1 MAAVL
6 LVDDDADVLS
16 TLGLILERAGHTVV
30 TAGDGIKALDILDA
44 GKPFDLLLTDIV
56 MPGLNGFNLSRMA
69 RSRRPT
75 MKVLYLTGYHE
86 QALALRDQ
94 GERLGKLLTKP
105 IFPDDLRRE
114 VAAALTG

>member
-6 LVDDDADVLS
+6 LVDDDAEVLK
-16 TLGLILERAGHTVV
+16 TLATILERVGHSVA
-30 TAGDGIKALDILDA
+30 TAANGMKALDILDE
-44 GKPFDLLLTDIV
+44 GKPLDLLITDV
-56 MPGLNGFNLSRMA
+56 MMPGLNGFNLSRMA
-69 RSRRPT
+69 RSRRPS

-86 QALALRDQ
+86 QALAMRDQ

-114 VAAALTG
+114 VAEALGG